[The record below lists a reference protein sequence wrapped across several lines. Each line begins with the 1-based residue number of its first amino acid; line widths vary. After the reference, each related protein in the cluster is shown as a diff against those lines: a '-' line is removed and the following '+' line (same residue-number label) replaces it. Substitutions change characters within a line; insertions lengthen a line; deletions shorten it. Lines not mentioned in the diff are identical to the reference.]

1 VQLRRLELVGFKTF
15 PHRTELEFHPGITA
29 IVGPNGTGKSNIF
42 DGIRWALGETNARM
56 LRGARM
62 DDVIFAG
69 SVGRRP
75 HTLAQV
81 ALTLDNSSGLLPL
94 EFAEVTV
101 ARAVTRGGDG
111 EYAINGVDCRLRDVQ
126 MLFLGTGLG
135 GRSYA
140 LIGQGEV
147 DAVLRATPVERRQWL
162 EEAAG
167 LARHKRQRVEAERRL
182 GHAQTHLDRLTDVL
196 AELEVQQQGLAVQAE
211 AATLHRTYS
220 EELRE
225 LELALFADEARR
237 LLGSVRRLG
246 AQLQSD
252 REMVEAASAGVA
264 EAAAAVAAADA
275 HLATVTAEWESGQEA
290 LLAGAERLSA
300 RAAELQSLEARAEGL
315 RLRRDHVDEESGRL
329 DEGLS
334 RLQADAQALRDETDA
349 TARQRE
355 DLTGDLVRA
364 EAQTEQ
370 AAGALVDAEVRL
382 ARTRA
387 EAGEA
392 LRTLAQTHRD
402 LAALRAK
409 TEVLRQSV
417 EANAEKDAALQE
429 AAVRIGTSQRA
440 AHEALQQA
448 RRDVQRSE
456 TAVDAG
462 VRQSTQAGESIRL
475 LADSIAEAAQAA
487 SQIAASSQQQTI
499 GMDQVALAME
509 SIKQASTQNVASTKQ
524 AEVAAKNL
532 HEMGQRLGALI
543 EIKSA

>member
-237 LLGSVRRLG
+237 LTIDLSEFTQLADRLVDRRQEQARSEGRDDHVGEVESKLLPGLVQEGLRSFRVVGPEVDVHESPPARVCGEEGHPIGIVVGSIDGDEGRAVEAGEEELRRLEG
-246 AQLQSD
+246 RGGEHVTGEPRLRRGRGGRGRQVS
-252 REMVEAASAGVA
+252 RRC
-264 EAAAAVAAADA
+264 AADRR
-275 HLATVTAEWESGQEA
+275 EA
-290 LLAGAERLSA
+290 PLPRLRDGDGHGTILERIGRVHRVVLDPDLP
-300 RAAELQSLEARAEGL
+300 EAEGL
-315 RLRRDHVDEESGRL
+315 L
-329 DEGLS
+329 
-334 RLQADAQALRDETDA
+334 
-349 TARQRE
+349 
-355 DLTGDLVRA
+355 
-364 EAQTEQ
+364 
-370 AAGALVDAEVRL
+370 
-382 ARTRA
+382 
-387 EAGEA
+387 
-392 LRTLAQTHRD
+392 
-402 LAALRAK
+402 
-409 TEVLRQSV
+409 
-417 EANAEKDAALQE
+417 
-429 AAVRIGTSQRA
+429 
-440 AHEALQQA
+440 
-448 RRDVQRSE
+448 
-456 TAVDAG
+456 
-462 VRQSTQAGESIRL
+462 
-475 LADSIAEAAQAA
+475 
-487 SQIAASSQQQTI
+487 
-499 GMDQVALAME
+499 
-509 SIKQASTQNVASTKQ
+509 
-524 AEVAAKNL
+524 EVATTPERREPGPEAVL
-532 HEMGQRLGALI
+532 CRPI
-543 EIKSA
+543 ENGKELAISPQIPRT